1 MSNTAMR
8 LTPRV
13 GADLDRLVQV
23 TTQLI
28 VDADKR
34 VNAAWVR
41 QASGHDAG
49 DLEALTAEFWDLC
62 EAREALAKAASLLRK
77 VGAL

>member
-1 MSNTAMR
+1 MSNTATR

-28 VDADKR
+28 SDADKR
-34 VNAAWVR
+34 VNAAWGR
-41 QASGHDAG
+41 QAAGRDAD
-49 DLEALTAEFWDLC
+49 DLDALTAEFWDLY
-62 EAREALAKAASLLRK
+62 EAREALARAASLLRK